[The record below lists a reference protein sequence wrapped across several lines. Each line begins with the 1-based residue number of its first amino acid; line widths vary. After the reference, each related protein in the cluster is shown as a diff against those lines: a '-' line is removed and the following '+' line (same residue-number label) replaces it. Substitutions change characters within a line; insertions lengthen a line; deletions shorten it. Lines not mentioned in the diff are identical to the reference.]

1 MKNIHDILSEYEIT
15 IPEDKKKDFDK
26 AVLENYK
33 TVADYTKQGEKLT
46 LAEEKVATTE
56 EALKAFEG
64 VDVEKLQGEITK
76 LQGDLATKDTDYQ
89 QRIADMEFN
98 SLLDAA
104 IGTAKGRNPK
114 ALRGLLDVD
123 TLKASKNQTEDI
135 KTALE
140 ALKESDGYLFE
151 STETPPPYDGGTG
164 TKQVPG
170 NDTFA
175 FDFGG
180 VRPKPTN

>member
-1 MKNIHDILSEYEIT
+1 MKTEFLKELGLEQGVI
-15 IPEDKKKDFDK
+15 DKIMAENGKDVQREQ
-26 AVLENYK
+26 AI
-33 TVADYTKQGEKLT
+33 A
-46 LAEEKVATTE
+46 
-56 EALKAFEG
+56 EALTKDRDGLKSQLDETLTKLKTFDG
-64 VDVEKLQGEITK
+64 VDVEKLKGEVNSLK
-76 LQGDLATKDTDYQ
+76 ADLEAKDTDYQ